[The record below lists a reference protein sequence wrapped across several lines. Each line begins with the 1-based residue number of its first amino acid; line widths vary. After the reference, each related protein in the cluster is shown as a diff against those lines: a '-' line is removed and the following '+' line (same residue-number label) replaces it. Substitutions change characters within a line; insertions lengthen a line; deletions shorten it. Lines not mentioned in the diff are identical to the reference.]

1 MGFAGVLEHLPVSLV
16 CIILVNWN
24 GWRDTLECLAS
35 LQKIS
40 GTQHRI
46 VVCDNGST
54 DDSVQQIAA
63 WAQKLSIACKQYDR
77 DGAEKG
83 RERTGDPWL
92 TVIRS
97 DENLGF
103 AGGNNV
109 GLRYGLARAGFDYF
123 WLLNNDTVVKPDS
136 LTLLVARMQGDPA
149 IGICGSTILDYTKRD
164 KILALGGGRYLFWL
178 GVPWHHGRL
187 YRYAPDINQKR
198 AETRMN
204 YVEGASMLVSRSF
217 LEQIGLMNE
226 EYFLYFEELDWT
238 LRSRG
243 RFRLGYAPASI
254 VYHKVGAS
262 IGTSSNPAR
271 KSLVCDYYTIR
282 NRIRFTGQ
290 HYPLALLAVY
300 PVLLLEAFVRILCGK
315 PDRAAMII
323 RLMQRRGAD
332 LEQKP

>member
-1 MGFAGVLEHLPVSLV
+1 MSKVL
-16 CIILVNWN
+16 IILVNWN

-35 LQKIS
+35 LRKLT
-40 GTQHRI
+40 GTQYRV
-46 VVCDNGST
+46 VVCDNGSA
-54 DDSVQQIAA
+54 DDSVQQITA
-63 WAQKLSIACKQYDR
+63 WAKVQRLTWAQYDCNA
-77 DGAEKG
+77 AEQGGK
-83 RERTGDPWL
+83 RSVDPWL

-136 LTLLVARMQGDPA
+136 LTYLVERMRQDPE
-149 IGICGSTILDYTKRD
+149 IGICGSTILNYTKRD
-164 KILALGGGRYLFWL
+164 KILALGGGRYISWL
-178 GVPWHHGRL
+178 GVPWHHGRV

-254 VYHKVGAS
+254 VYHKVGTS

-282 NRIRFTGQ
+282 NRIRFTRQ
-290 HYPLALLAVY
+290 HYPLALITVY
-300 PVLLLEAFVRILCGK
+300 SVLLLEALVRILCGK
-315 PDRAAMII
+315 PDSAAMII

-332 LEQKP
+332 LEQRP

>member
-1 MGFAGVLEHLPVSLV
+1 MSKVL
-16 CIILVNWN
+16 IILVNWN

-35 LQKIS
+35 LHKLT
-40 GTQHRI
+40 GTQYRV
-46 VVCDNGST
+46 VVCDNGSA
-54 DDSVQQIAA
+54 DDSVQQITA
-63 WAQKLSIACKQYDR
+63 WAKVQRLACTLYDR
-77 DGAEKG
+77 NVAEQGGK
-83 RERTGDPWL
+83 RSVDPWL
-92 TVIRS
+92 TIIKSR
-97 DENLGF
+97 ENLGF

-136 LTLLVARMQGDPA
+136 LTYLVERMRQDPE
-149 IGICGSTILDYTKRD
+149 IGICGSTILNYTKRD
-164 KILALGGGRYLFWL
+164 KILALGGGRYISWL
-178 GVPWHHGRL
+178 GVPWHHGRV

-226 EYFLYFEELDWT
+226 EYFLYFEELDWA

-271 KSLVCDYYTIR
+271 KSLVCDYYNIR
-282 NRIRFTGQ
+282 NRIRFTRQ
-290 HYPLALLAVY
+290 HYPLALITVY
-300 PVLLLEAFVRILCGK
+300 LVLLLEALVRMLCGK

-332 LEQKP
+332 LEQRP